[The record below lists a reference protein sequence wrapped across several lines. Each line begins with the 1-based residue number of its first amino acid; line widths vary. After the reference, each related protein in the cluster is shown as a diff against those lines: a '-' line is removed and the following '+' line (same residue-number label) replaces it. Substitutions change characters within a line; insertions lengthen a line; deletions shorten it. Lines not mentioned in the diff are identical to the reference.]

1 MHHQPK
7 RINTLSGRVLGK
19 WKRRPDEADEVAGL
33 TPGHEENEAS
43 REVSWVSCW
52 KSNW

>member
-1 MHHQPK
+1 MHHQSK

-43 REVSWVSCW
+43 REVSQVSCW